1 MSVLPVFKQGEL
13 PLANDRQW
21 YALTAQQTAAQLDVD
36 THNGLTT
43 IEAQRRLAQ
52 SGLNRLPAKKRR
64 SIPAEFIKELREPLI
79 LMLLVTGVLYGL
91 WGEFSDTLTIFAVIL
106 AVLGV
111 EIFNERRAEQAISAL
126 GKLAEP
132 TASIRRNGQYVTL
145 PSEQIVLG
153 DIVLVQA
160 GQRVP
165 ADARLISAV
174 GLMADESSL
183 SGEPIAV
190 EKDAALTLPAGT
202 PLAERHNMVFAA
214 STISRGQGTAVVV
227 ATGAATELGHIA
239 ALARRV
245 KPPRTVLQI
254 SMRALSRWLVWI
266 ALGFSLVIPLLG
278 WLRGQPLQQM
288 ILTGLSLAFATIPE
302 ELPIIITM
310 VLALGAYRL
319 SKRKAIVKRL
329 QAVETIGGV
338 TVIATDKTG
347 TLTENRM
354 AVNRIV
360 PESAST
366 RLLEMGILCSHA
378 VRSGSDFS
386 GDPLETALLRAAQQ
400 GGLNLEDIRQAH
412 PLVNEFTFDNI
423 RKRMSIVYK
432 EGGSLHVIVK
442 GAPESVLP
450 STNNDQ
456 RVLSA
461 QIEQMTADG
470 LRVLAFAK
478 KTVPAQTLTQATAEA
493 GLTFVGLV
501 GLSDPPR
508 ADVKEA
514 LAASRA
520 AGIRSIMITGDHPLT
535 AQSLAR
541 QVGLDSGPA
550 ITGTQLDE
558 MSDAALDAVVGQAT
572 LYARTTPEHKLRIVT
587 ALQRGGERVAVTG
600 DGVNDA
606 PALAAADIG
615 IAMGETG
622 TDVAREAAGM
632 VLADDNY
639 ATIVRAIYEGRIL
652 FENLKKGVRYY
663 LACKVALISI
673 TLLAVVLG
681 VPVPFAP
688 VQIVLMELFMD
699 LAASATFVVEP
710 PESDLMRQRPR
721 DTQSGFLNQPMVTSI
736 LVSAVGLF
744 TAVSVS
750 YLVSWWSGA
759 SVIQAQT
766 VAFVTWLI
774 GHVLLAF
781 NLRSEREPLLRLG
794 LLSNRL
800 MLVWAAATVAFVF
813 TVIVVPGVQVLLKTS
828 SLSSNQWELILATA
842 VVGTFWL
849 EVRKWLTFQ
858 WEARSANQ

>member
-1 MSVLPVFKQGEL
+1 MINKNVDTIISESNKQL
-13 PLANDRQW
+13 SANRAQW
-21 YALTAQQTAAQLDVD
+21 YTLTVQQIATQLDAD
-36 THNGLTT
+36 TRNGLTT
-43 IEAQRRLAQ
+43 TEAQRRLAQ
-52 SGLNRLPAKKRR
+52 SGPNRLPPRKRR
-64 SIPAEFIKELREPLI
+64 SIVAEFIKELREPLI
-79 LMLLVTGVLYGL
+79 LMLLVTGILYGL
-91 WGEFSDTLTIFAVIL
+91 WGELSDTLTIFAVIL
-106 AVLGV
+106 VVLGV
-111 EIFNERRAEQAISAL
+111 EIFNERRAEQAIGAL
-126 GKLAEP
+126 GNLSEP
-132 TASIRRNGQYVTL
+132 TALIRRDGQYVAL
-145 PSEQIVLG
+145 PAAQIVLG
-153 DIVLVQA
+153 DMMMVQA
-160 GQRVP
+160 GQRVS
-165 ADARLISAV
+165 ADARLVTAI

-183 SGEPIAV
+183 SGESIAV
-190 EKDAALTLPAGT
+190 EKDATFTLPTGT
-202 PLAERHNMVFAA
+202 PLAERHNMVFAG
-214 STISRGQGTAVVV
+214 STISQGQGTAMVI
-227 ATGAATELGHIA
+227 ATGSATELGHIA

-245 KPPRTVLQI
+245 KPPRTTLQI

-278 WLRGQPLQQM
+278 WIRGQPLQQM

-354 AVNRIV
+354 AVNHFM

-366 RLLEMGILCSHA
+366 QLLEMGILCSHA
-378 VRSGSDFS
+378 VRSGSDFF

-400 GGLNLEDIRQAH
+400 GGLNLENIRQAH
-412 PLVNEFTFDNI
+412 PLATEFTFDNI
-423 RKRMSIVYK
+423 RKRMSIVYG
-432 EGGSLHVIVK
+432 EGSDLHVIVK
-442 GAPESVLP
+442 GAPERVLP
-450 STNNDQ
+450 LTNSDQ
-456 RVLSA
+456 QVISGQVETMA
-461 QIEQMTADG
+461 ADG
-470 LRVLAFAK
+470 LRVLAFAE
-478 KTVPAQTLTQATAEA
+478 KTVRAETFTQATAEV
-493 GLTFVGLV
+493 GLTLVGLV

-508 ADVKEA
+508 TDVKEA

-535 AQSLAR
+535 AQVIAR
-541 QVGLDSGPA
+541 QVGLDNTQT
-550 ITGTQLDE
+550 ITGSQLDE
-558 MSDAALDAVVGQAT
+558 MSNAALDAVVGQPII
-572 LYARTTPEHKLRIVT
+572 YARTTPEHKLRIVT
-587 ALQRGGERVAVTG
+587 ALQRLGERVAVTG

-632 VLADDNY
+632 ILADDNY
-639 ATIVRAIYEGRIL
+639 TTIVRAIHEGRIL

-688 VQIVLMELFMD
+688 IQIVLMELFMD
-699 LAASATFVVEP
+699 LAASATFVAEP
-710 PESDLMRQRPR
+710 PESDLMRQKSR
-721 DTQSGFLNQPMVTSI
+721 DTQTAFLNRSMGISI
-736 LVSAVGLF
+736 LVSSIGLF
-744 TAVSVS
+744 AAVSVS
-750 YLVSWWSGA
+750 YLVTWWSGA
-759 SVIQAQT
+759 NLIQAQT

-800 MLVWAAATVAFVF
+800 MLVWAAVTAVFVLAV
-813 TVIVVPGVQVLLKTS
+813 TLAPGIEVLLKTGA
-828 SLSSNQWELILATA
+828 LSSNQWALVLGTA
-842 VVGTFWL
+842 VDNI
-849 EVRKWLTFQ
+849 R
-858 WEARSANQ
+858 N

>member
-1 MSVLPVFKQGEL
+1 MSVPPVLKQDEL
-13 PLANDRQW
+13 PPANDRQW
-21 YALTAQQTAAQLDVD
+21 YTLTAQQTVAQLGTD
-36 THNGLTT
+36 TPNGLMTM
-43 IEAQRRLAQ
+43 EAQRRLAQ
-52 SGLNRLPAKKRR
+52 SGLNRLPARKRR

-106 AVLGV
+106 VVLGV
-111 EIFNERRAEQAISAL
+111 EIFNERRAEQAIGAL

-132 TASIRRNGQYVTL
+132 TASIRRDGQYVTL
-145 PSEQIVLG
+145 PAEQIVPG
-153 DIVLVQA
+153 DLVLVQA

-165 ADARLISAV
+165 ADARLITTV

-183 SGEPIAV
+183 SGESIAV

-202 PLAERHNMVFAA
+202 PLTERHNMVFAG
-214 STISRGQGTAVVV
+214 STISQGQGTAVVV
-227 ATGAATELGHIA
+227 ATGAVTELGHIA

-245 KPPRTVLQI
+245 KPPRTALQI

-366 RLLEMGILCSHA
+366 RLLEMGVSCSHA
-378 VRSGSDFS
+378 VRSGSDYS

-400 GGLNLEDIRQAH
+400 NGLNLEDIRQAH
-412 PLVNEFTFDNI
+412 PLINEFTFDNI
-423 RKRMSIVYK
+423 RKRMSIIYK

-450 STNNDQ
+450 LTNGDQ
-456 RVLSA
+456 QALSA
-461 QIEQMTADG
+461 QVETMAADG
-470 LRVLAFAK
+470 LRVLAFAE
-478 KTVPAQTLTQATAEA
+478 KTAPAETFTQATAEI

-535 AQSLAR
+535 AQAIAR
-541 QVGLDSGPA
+541 QVGLDSGQA
-550 ITGTQLDE
+550 VTGTQLDG
-558 MSDAALDAVVGQAT
+558 MSDAALQVVVGQAT

-587 ALQRGGERVAVTG
+587 ALQRHGERVAVTG

-639 ATIVRAIYEGRIL
+639 ATIVRAIHEGRIL

-688 VQIVLMELFMD
+688 VQIVSMELFMD

-721 DTQSGFLNQPMVTSI
+721 DTQSAFLNRPMVTSI
-736 LVSAVGLF
+736 LISAVGLF
-744 TAVSVS
+744 AAVSVS
-750 YLVSWWSGA
+750 YLITWWSGA

-781 NLRSEREPLLRLG
+781 NLRSEREPLLHLG

-800 MLVWAAATVAFVF
+800 MLVWAAATVVFVLAV
-813 TVIVVPGVQVLLKTS
+813 TLVPGVHVLLKTS
-828 SLSSNQWELILATA
+828 ALSSDQWGLVLATA

-858 WEARSANQ
+858 RGTRSANQ